1 MLLTVL
7 TGVNIGK
14 HWRKIDGKSQKRKV
28 NRFLLRDLPFGCG
41 VIA

>member
-14 HWRKIDGKSQKRKV
+14 HWRKIDRKSQKWEV